1 VSRSSSP
8 HLSVND
14 RGHLTIGGLDT
25 IELADEYGTPLY
37 VVDAQRIRH
46 KYRLLRDALSSAYP
60 DVLICYAYKA
70 NSNLSICELLKA
82 EGAGAAVA
90 SAEGIRLARKVGVA
104 PELIVFDGPSKTA
117 RELETAISERIG
129 ITNVESMGELEVM
142 ENICATLGVR
152 ANVGVRLNLNL
163 EAPTHD
169 KLATGHSTHKF
180 GISEGE
186 AIEAFRGVK
195 ALPHLDLIGVHSHAG
210 SQILDPTFFGVVARE
225 LLRFVAMIKEMLGVD
240 LDYVNFGGGIG
251 IPYDDEGKPISPS
264 EYAQAICGAVSRSL
278 KGLGPRSP
286 KLVFEPGRFIVG
298 DSSVLLSRINFIK
311 KVGMKEWL
319 LTDAG
324 MNDLVRPAMYGA
336 RHKAALA
343 NKMNRTSERV
353 YNVGG
358 PICESS
364 DVFAEDIRL
373 PRAERLDLM
382 AFYDV
387 GAYGLSMASNYN
399 IRPIAAMV
407 MVDDGKVNVVRR
419 RQTFED
425 LIACDV
431 G

>member
-1 VSRSSSP
+1 
-8 HLSVND
+8 
-14 RGHLTIGGLDT
+14 
-25 IELADEYGTPLY
+25 
-37 VVDAQRIRH
+37 
-46 KYRLLRDALSSAYP
+46 
-60 DVLICYAYKA
+60 
-70 NSNLSICELLKA
+70 
-82 EGAGAAVA
+82 
-90 SAEGIRLARKVGVA
+90 
-104 PELIVFDGPSKTA
+104 
-117 RELETAISERIG
+117 
-129 ITNVESMGELEVM
+129 
-142 ENICATLGVR
+142 
-152 ANVGVRLNLNL
+152 
-163 EAPTHD
+163 
-169 KLATGHSTHKF
+169 
-180 GISEGE
+180 
-186 AIEAFRGVK
+186 
-195 ALPHLDLIGVHSHAG
+195 
-210 SQILDPTFFGVVARE
+210 
-225 LLRFVAMIKEMLGVD
+225 MIKEMLGVD

-264 EYAQAICGAVSRSL
+264 EYAQAICGAISRSL

-336 RHKAALA
+336 HHKAALA
-343 NKMNRTSERV
+343 NKMNRTPERV